1 MGYNYWSSLQQNNS
15 TIHVKSKPTLS
26 SSGTT
31 TDGMKNNNDLIA
43 KQISNDKVCQ
53 KSGLMILTIEFQITF
68 IQTYL
73 FKPILYGLYMFF
85 YTSFQIKF
93 YQPSR
98 SEIAN
103 LVRERGANESREK
116 I

>member
-15 TIHVKSKPTLS
+15 TIHVKYKPTLS

-31 TDGMKNNNDLIA
+31 TDGMNNNDLIA

-53 KSGLMILTIEFQITF
+53 KSGLMILTYLTF

-73 FKPILYGLYMFF
+73 SKPILYGLYMFF